1 MPDSVEKT
9 SSFSPKRHKEDQA
22 YRRLCF
28 ARFCWRHR
36 HDHAPSGR
44 TWAEVF
50 KRLEGMTL
58 EEYKL
63 YREQLPPE
71 KQ

>member
-1 MPDSVEKT
+1 MPDSVENT
-9 SSFSPKRHKEDQA
+9 SNFSLKRHNEEQA
-22 YRRLCF
+22 HRRLCF
-28 ARFCWRHR
+28 ARHCWRHR
-36 HDHAPSGR
+36 HQQAPSGR

-58 EEYKL
+58 EEHKL

>member
-1 MPDSVEKT
+1 MQGSVATTKFYPELL
-9 SSFSPKRHKEDQA
+9 EEQQE

-28 ARFCWRHR
+28 ARHCWRHR
-36 HDHAPSGR
+36 HQQAPSGR

-50 KRLEGMTL
+50 KRMERMTL

-63 YREQLPPE
+63 YREQLPQE
-71 KQ
+71 KP

>member
-1 MPDSVEKT
+1 MQGSAATAK
-9 SSFSPKRHKEDQA
+9 FSPELHKEQQE

-28 ARFCWRHR
+28 ARHCWRRR
-36 HDHAPSGR
+36 HQQAPSGR

-50 KRLEGMTL
+50 KQLEGMTL